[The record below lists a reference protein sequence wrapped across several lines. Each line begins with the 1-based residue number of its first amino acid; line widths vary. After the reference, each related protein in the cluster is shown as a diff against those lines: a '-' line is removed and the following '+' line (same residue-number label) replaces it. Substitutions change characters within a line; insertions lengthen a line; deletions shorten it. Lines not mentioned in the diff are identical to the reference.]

1 MTTPAEQDSSLAA
14 KISTLADGYLPSDLE
29 KAILT
34 LELIDKARS
43 HPVRPASWAVIGRVL
58 GGISGR
64 EAKRH
69 ARKLE
74 EQVKRA
80 RAAAGGGEG

>member
-1 MTTPAEQDSSLAA
+1 MTPEPGDASSLAA
-14 KISTLADGYLPSDLE
+14 MASAVADGYLPSDLE
-29 KAILT
+29 KAVLT

>member
-1 MTTPAEQDSSLAA
+1 MTPPEEVSPLAA
-14 KISTLADGYLPSDLE
+14 MVGTLADGYLPSDLE

-43 HPVRPASWAVIGRVL
+43 HPAQPASWAVIGRVL
-58 GGISGR
+58 GGMSGR

-69 ARKLE
+69 VHKLRE
-74 EQVKRA
+74 RVKRA
-80 RAAAGGGEG
+80 SLLAGDGEG

>member
-1 MTTPAEQDSSLAA
+1 MTPPEQDSPLAA
-14 KISTLADGYLPSDLE
+14 MASAVADGYLPSDLE

-43 HPVRPASWAVIGRVL
+43 HPAMPASWAVIGRVL

-64 EAKRH
+64 EAKRRAH
-69 ARKLE
+69 KLR

-80 RAAAGGGEG
+80 QALAGDG